1 VGAGAEGRGV
11 TSGEITGALLMLAGL
26 ALAAVGALIWLGT
39 GPGLIIIGVLVLASG
54 VSLIE

>member
-1 VGAGAEGRGV
+1 
-11 TSGEITGALLMLAGL
+11 MLAGL